1 MWHLGL
7 TCGVVVAWNKWCH
20 MATCKQRG
28 NTTTWQHA
36 SGENFQPKNEK
47 HERHMVS
54 YDWRGFNLNLNFKIQ
69 NW

>member
-1 MWHLGL
+1 
-7 TCGVVVAWNKWCH
+7 

-69 NW
+69 N